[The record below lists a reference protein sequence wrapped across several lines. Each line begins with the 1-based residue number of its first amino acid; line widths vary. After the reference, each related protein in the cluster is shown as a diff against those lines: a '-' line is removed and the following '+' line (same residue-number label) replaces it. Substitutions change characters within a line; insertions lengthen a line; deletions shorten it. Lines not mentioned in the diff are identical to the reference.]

1 MIRNFFLLII
11 LFFLISC
18 GGWDSFESAVSGQKK
33 ATTDEYLIKK
43 KDPLILPPDYDKL
56 PLPDSKKSD
65 NSVKS
70 EIGSI
75 LNEEG
80 SASKNKRKK
89 SPLEIRIE
97 EELRKNN

>member
-1 MIRNFFLLII
+1 M
-11 LFFLISC
+11 FFLISC

>member
-43 KDPLILPPDYDKL
+43 KDPLILPPDYENL
-56 PLPDSKKSD
+56 PTPDDQTSASEEISIFEKSLENAVEENPSGS
-65 NSVKS
+65 NSV
-70 EIGSI
+70 EDSI
-75 LNEEG
+75 LKKIR
-80 SASKNKRKK
+80 SK
-89 SPLEIRIE
+89 
-97 EELRKNN
+97 